1 MHIMTLPIATVLF
14 LAPTM
19 GASDTLH
26 FGIGI
31 ANYNNE
37 QLHYSDKAFYENFS
51 AELGAHTDFDDSFML
66 HLNAHL
72 YTSPKDLLARITP
85 IFYAG
90 AGIMLLKGQEDY
102 GFENKSNNTNERW
115 GVRLPIGIELMTPID
130 ISVFSE
136 VVPSYVFSPD
146 EDYES
151 IFTSG
156 IRYYVY

>member
-1 MHIMTLPIATVLF
+1 MHIMTLPIATVVF
-14 LAPTM
+14 LSPTM

-37 QLHYSDKAFYENFS
+37 QLHYTDKAFYENFS
-51 AELGAHTDFDDSFML
+51 AELGAYTDFNDSFML
-66 HLNAHL
+66 HLDAHL
-72 YTSPKDLLARITP
+72 YTSSNDWFGDITP
-85 IFYAG
+85 VFYAG
-90 AGIMLLKGQEDY
+90 AGIMFLKGQEDY
-102 GFENKSNNTNERW
+102 GFDNKGNNTNERW
-115 GVRLPIGIELMTPID
+115 GVRFPIGIELMTPID
-130 ISVFSE
+130 ISVFTE